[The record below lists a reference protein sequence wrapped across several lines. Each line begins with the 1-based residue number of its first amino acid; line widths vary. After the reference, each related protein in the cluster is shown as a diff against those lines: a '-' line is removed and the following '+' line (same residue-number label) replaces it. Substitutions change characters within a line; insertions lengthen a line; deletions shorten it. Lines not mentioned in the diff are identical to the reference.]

1 VTQGASIYLMYHYL
15 NTIFKNIFSRLMY
28 SRFLLRGYYFAVFV
42 SRFLLRGY
50 YFAVFVSRFL
60 LRGYCLR
67 GYCIRDYHRLRY
79 LLICIS
85 KPRHFHMESF
95 LFVYYYLQELEIR
108 ADTRILS
115 FQLWYLNWNHP
126 IFYNS
131 RPIID

>member
-1 VTQGASIYLMYHYL
+1 MNHYL
-15 NTIFKNIFSRLMY
+15 NTIFKNIFSRFMY

-79 LLICIS
+79 LLLKHVTRHVSHCNSQNIS
-85 KPRHFHMESF
+85 VVALHIPATATSCFATRRKLGYAILGFHEH
-95 LFVYYYLQELEIR
+95 LEPLR
-108 ADTRILS
+108 
-115 FQLWYLNWNHP
+115 
-126 IFYNS
+126 
-131 RPIID
+131 